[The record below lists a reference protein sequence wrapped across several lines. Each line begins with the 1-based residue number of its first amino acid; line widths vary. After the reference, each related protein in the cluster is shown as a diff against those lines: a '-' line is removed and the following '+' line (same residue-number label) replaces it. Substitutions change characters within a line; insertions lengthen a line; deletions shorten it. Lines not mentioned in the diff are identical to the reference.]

1 MQNITSIKLTAYTRF
16 RPGAGE
22 EGILDKESSIDDI
35 LKKNEICFD
44 NFYINLTQKSEKQL
58 QGNVSWQYEE
68 LILDA
73 GIFTLDFE
81 NRFFSTPFLNV
92 SYDTHCILIIKA
104 LFEFNDTM
112 NIRKTIQNIN
122 ENAIVNKPATEN
134 EIKSCNTKLSEN
146 NIPPLPKDIADF
158 LKICNG
164 MEFNGMQIFG
174 TNDNEII
181 NSTIQNRNYR
191 ADYEDIEYLIF
202 FGRIDDDL
210 YTYNLRTKKYESR
223 DICCLDIWDEY
234 DTFDDFFTNEMMKWL
249 V

>member
-1 MQNITSIKLTAYTRF
+1 
-16 RPGAGE
+16 
-22 EGILDKESSIDDI
+22 
-35 LKKNEICFD
+35 
-44 NFYINLTQKSEKQL
+44 
-58 QGNVSWQYEE
+58 
-68 LILDA
+68 
-73 GIFTLDFE
+73 
-81 NRFFSTPFLNV
+81 
-92 SYDTHCILIIKA
+92 
-104 LFEFNDTM
+104 
-112 NIRKTIQNIN
+112 
-122 ENAIVNKPATEN
+122 
-134 EIKSCNTKLSEN
+134 
-146 NIPPLPKDIADF
+146 
-158 LKICNG
+158 